1 MENLSYGIVN
11 CMVLFH
17 TSVEERPEG
26 GENADEKLGNVS
38 TDQIFF
44 VKPLEYVPGTMLET
58 DASRPRTII
67 ESKSFDEFSLKT
79 SDRQN
84 EEAKLSPGYE

>member
-1 MENLSYGIVN
+1 MEDLSYSIVY

-17 TSVEERPEG
+17 TSVEERPKG
-26 GENADEKLGNVS
+26 GENADEKLENVS
-38 TDQIFF
+38 IDQIFF
-44 VKPLEYVPGTMLET
+44 VKTLEYVPGTMLET
-58 DASRPRTII
+58 DASRPRTIV